1 MYVYQITSL
10 LELVKMRTLTMFSVI
25 LRCSNGSILPIDA
38 NMVWREKP
46 QEMNR
51 SVNAGLVYK

>member
-10 LELVKMRTLTMFSVI
+10 LELVRMRTLTMFSVI

-38 NMVWREKP
+38 NMVWREKTTRDE
-46 QEMNR
+46 QV
-51 SVNAGLVYK
+51 SKCWFSL